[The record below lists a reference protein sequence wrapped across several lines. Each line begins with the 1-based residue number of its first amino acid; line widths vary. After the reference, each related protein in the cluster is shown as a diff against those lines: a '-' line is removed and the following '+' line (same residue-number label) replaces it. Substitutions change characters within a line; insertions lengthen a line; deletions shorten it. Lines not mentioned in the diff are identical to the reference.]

1 MITLVKKNFLITTA
15 LVGHDRFRITARL
28 KRATKSH
35 SGANRF
41 LKFLIPG
48 SQFHFGSIQPSR
60 PRFQNFS
67 RGMIARRPQA
77 SKAKFDAAED
87 GLLFDAV
94 RRLGTAN
101 WRRIARLL
109 PGRNA
114 RQCRERWNNYL
125 SPELVN
131 GEWSLAEDEILW
143 NKYAELGPHWVAIAK
158 LFPGRSKNS
167 VRNRFLHLQ
176 RQRNRANPKRSE
188 REQPK
193 PEEDPFRFM
202 DAAHPDHQ
210 FVWEASGLDE

>member
-1 MITLVKKNFLITTA
+1 
-15 LVGHDRFRITARL
+15 
-28 KRATKSH
+28 
-35 SGANRF
+35 
-41 LKFLIPG
+41 
-48 SQFHFGSIQPSR
+48 
-60 PRFQNFS
+60 
-67 RGMIARRPQA
+67 MIARRPQA

-87 GLLFDAV
+87 KLLFDAV
-94 RRLGTAN
+94 RRLGTTN

-131 GEWSLAEDEILW
+131 GEWSRAEEETLW
-143 NKYAELGPHWVAIAK
+143 NKYVEVGPHWVAIAK

-188 REQPK
+188 AEQPK
-193 PEEDPFRFM
+193 TEEDPFHFM
-202 DAAHPDHQ
+202 DAVHPDHQ